1 MNKVELVGRLTKDP
15 EVKLTSNQTQ
25 FCNFTVA
32 VDRRFKDANGQR
44 QADFINCVAWRQT
57 AVFIQKYF
65 HKGNRIGLV
74 GSIQT
79 RSYDDQSG
87 QKKFITEV
95 VVDEA
100 EFVESSGVASGETY
114 RQEPVAPTQSF
125 SAPAPAPAPVADSVA
140 ASAPT
145 APNMQIDAPM
155 GGFDEGQSGELP
167 FEI

>member
-79 RSYDDQSG
+79 RSYDDQQSG
-87 QKKFITEV
+87 QKRFITEV

-100 EFVESSGVASGETY
+100 EFVESSGGASGDGY
-114 RQEPVAPTQSF
+114 RQEPSVPTQAF
-125 SAPAPAPAPVADSVA
+125 NPPMADSVA

-145 APNMQIDAPM
+145 APNVQIDAPV

>member
-1 MNKVELVGRLTKDP
+1 MNKVELIGRLTKEP
-15 EVKLTSNQTQ
+15 EVKLTTNQTQ

-44 QADFINCVAWRQT
+44 QTDFINCLAWKNT

-79 RSYDDQSG
+79 RSYDDQNG
-87 QKKFITEV
+87 QKRFVTEV

-100 EFVESSGVASGETY
+100 EFVESQGSSNGQATQNTQAS
-114 RQEPVAPTQSF
+114 V
-125 SAPAPAPAPVADSVA
+125 
-140 ASAPT
+140 APT
-145 APNMQIDAPM
+145 APVQDDSFVSDV
-155 GGFDEGQSGELP
+155 GGELP
-167 FEI
+167 FEA

>member
-25 FCNFTVA
+25 FCNFTIA
-32 VDRRFKDANGQR
+32 VDRRFKDQNGQR

-65 HKGNRIGLV
+65 RKGNRIGLV

-100 EFVESSGVASGETY
+100 EFVESSGATSGDTY
-114 RQEPVAPTQSF
+114 RQEPAPTQSF
-125 SAPAPAPAPVADSVA
+125 NPPAADSVA

-145 APNMQIDAPM
+145 APNMQIDAPTM